1 MRIRFVSTALA
12 LLGFLAV
19 AGAADAQSGTIAGKV
34 TQSEG
39 GAAVVAAQISVNSGM
54 TRVAA
59 SQSGEDG
66 SYRIANVPAGTYTV
80 VVTRIG
86 FAARRTDGVQVSAGG
101 TTTVNVL
108 LAELA
113 AQLNQ
118 VVTTATRGAE
128 WRSVLAIGAP
138 NMLGWHT
145 MSILGVK
152 ELASGRAAI
161 LGFTMPIW
169 TVLISV
175 LFLGEKLTRRVAV
188 AAVAVAIAIA
198 LLTSSEFTALSGR
211 PLGIVWMEIAAVCW
225 AVGTLLMR
233 RATLTLPVETLTIW
247 TMILASACLWLIA
260 LASEPWPSWQFTG
273 PMWASL
279 AYGAFINYGFAQ
291 TLWAG
296 LARHLPPSTSAM
308 SIMAIPLI
316 GALSATVIVG
326 EWPHWQD
333 YVAIVFVMLAIA
345 AVLLPPRSRKIP
357 A

>member
-1 MRIRFVSTALA
+1 VISRKQLLTLVILTLMWGINWPMMKFSLRELSPMYFRALTMTA
-12 LLGFLAV
+12 GSIFLYTWYR
-19 AGAADAQSGTIAGKV
+19 AQGLR
-34 TQSEG
+34 
-39 GAAVVAAQISVNSGM
+39 M
-54 TRVAA
+54 L
-59 SQSGEDG
+59 
-66 SYRIANVPAGTYTV
+66 P
-80 VVTRIG
+80 
-86 FAARRTDGVQVSAGG
+86 
-101 TTTVNVL
+101 
-108 LAELA
+108 
-113 AQLNQ
+113 
-118 VVTTATRGAE
+118 RGAE

-145 MSILGVK
+145 VSILGVK

-175 LFLGEKLTRRVAV
+175 LFLGERLTRRVAV

-225 AVGTLLMR
+225 AIGTLLMR

-316 GALSATVIVG
+316 GTLSATVIVG

-333 YVAIVFVMLAIA
+333 YLAIVFVMAAIA
-345 AVLLPPRSRKIP
+345 AVLLPPRTRGKTT
-357 A
+357 